1 MYLLDSSAI
10 AITLK
15 ELHEK
20 SIELLDG
27 KNTLNLAYYEIGN
40 IIWKECVLKRLIS
53 PEEAVENAEGIAKIL
68 GIMKIEKINSSED
81 FMEAMKLATRL
92 KLTFY
97 DASYLYVA
105 KRKGLT
111 LVTEDDEL
119 YKKAK
124 ENDIKVIKS
133 SVFVKGAS
141 KASAKRR

>member
-27 KNTLNLAYYEIGN
+27 KDTLNLAYYEIGN

-68 GIMKIEKINSSED
+68 GIMKIEKIDSSED

-133 SVFVKGAS
+133 SVFVKDAR

>member
-10 AITLK
+10 AVTLK

-27 KNTLNLAYYEIGN
+27 KDTLNLAYYEIGN

-68 GIMKIEKINSSED
+68 GIMKIEKIDSSED

-133 SVFVKGAS
+133 SVFVKDAR

>member
-10 AITLK
+10 AVTLK

-27 KNTLNLAYYEIGN
+27 KDTLNLAYYEIGN

-68 GIMKIEKINSSED
+68 GIMKIEKIDSSED
-81 FMEAMKLATRL
+81 FMEAMKLATQL

-105 KRKGLT
+105 RRKGLT

-124 ENDIKVIKS
+124 ENDIKVIKAS
-133 SVFVKGAS
+133 AFVKGAR
-141 KASAKRR
+141 KASA

>member
-27 KNTLNLAYYEIGN
+27 KDTLNLAYYEIGN

-133 SVFVKGAS
+133 SVFVKGAR